1 MNLTNAGLI
10 KEILSR
16 HGFSFSKGL
25 GQNFIINPDI
35 CPKIAEN
42 GNARQGFGILEIGT
56 GIGVL
61 TAELAKR
68 ADKVCAVEI
77 DRRLLPILEETLGE
91 FDNIKIF
98 NEDVMK
104 CDLHR
109 MIREE
114 FVGMKAAVCANLP
127 YYITSPVIMLLLES
141 RLPVESITVMVQK
154 EAAQRLCAKVGTR
167 DSGAI
172 TVAVNYYG
180 TVRKVFDVS
189 RGSFMPAPNVDSAV
203 IKIEPNPVP
212 RLDEESERFFFRI
225 VKSGFSQRR
234 KTAANAL
241 SCLAGIPKSD
251 VYSAL
256 AAIGLSENT
265 RLEQLDMEQLID
277 FSLKLKEVLNKDQS
291 G

>member
-1 MNLTNAGLI
+1 MILTNIGTV

-42 GNARQGFGILEIGT
+42 GNAQPGYGIIEIGT

-77 DRRLLPILEETLGE
+77 DSRLLPILDETLAD

-104 CDLHR
+104 CDLHKL
-109 MIREE
+109 IREE
-114 FVGMKAAVCANLP
+114 FQGLRTAVCANLP

-141 RLPVESITVMVQK
+141 RLPVDSITVMVQK

-167 DSGAI
+167 ESGAI

-180 TVRKVFDVS
+180 TVRPVFSVS

-203 IKIEPNPVP
+203 IRIDPAPEP
-212 RLDEESERFFFRI
+212 RLDEENEKFFFKVVR
-225 VKSGFSQRR
+225 SGFSQRR
-234 KTAANAL
+234 KTVANAL
-241 SCLAGIPKSD
+241 SSQAGIPKEKVYAALRD
-251 VYSAL
+251 V
-256 AAIGLSENT
+256 GLSENA
-265 RLEQLDMEQLID
+265 RLEQLDLQQLMD
-277 FSLKLKEVLNKDQS
+277 FSVRLREELI
-291 G
+291 

>member
-1 MNLTNAGLI
+1 MILTNIGTV

-25 GQNFIINPDI
+25 GQNFIITPDI

-42 GNARQGFGILEIGT
+42 GNAQPGYGIIEIGT

-77 DRRLLPILEETLGE
+77 DSRLLPILDETLAD

-104 CDLHR
+104 CDLHKL
-109 MIREE
+109 IREE
-114 FVGMKAAVCANLP
+114 FQGLRTAVCANLP

-141 RLPVESITVMVQK
+141 RLPVDSITVMVQK

-167 DSGAI
+167 ESGAI

-180 TVRKVFDVS
+180 TVRPVFSVS

-203 IKIEPNPVP
+203 IRIDPAPEP
-212 RLDEESERFFFRI
+212 RLDEENEKFFFKVVR
-225 VKSGFSQRR
+225 SGFSQRR

-241 SCLAGIPKSD
+241 SSQAGIPKEKVYAALRD
-251 VYSAL
+251 V
-256 AAIGLSENT
+256 GLSENA
-265 RLEQLDMEQLID
+265 RLEQLDLQQLMD
-277 FSLKLKEVLNKDQS
+277 FSVRLREELI
-291 G
+291 

>member
-1 MNLTNAGLI
+1 MILTNIGTV

-42 GNARQGFGILEIGT
+42 GNAQPGYGIIEIGT

-77 DRRLLPILEETLGE
+77 DSRLLPILDETLAD

-104 CDLHR
+104 CDLHKL
-109 MIREE
+109 IREE
-114 FVGMKAAVCANLP
+114 FQGLRTAVCANLP

-141 RLPVESITVMVQK
+141 RLPVDSITVMVQK

-167 DSGAI
+167 ESGAI

-180 TVRKVFDVS
+180 TVRPVFSVS

-203 IKIEPNPVP
+203 IRIDPAPEP
-212 RLDEESERFFFRI
+212 RLDEENEKFFFKVVR
-225 VKSGFSQRR
+225 SGFSQRR

-241 SCLAGIPKSD
+241 SSQAGIPKEKVYAALRD
-251 VYSAL
+251 V
-256 AAIGLSENT
+256 GLSENT
-265 RLEQLDMEQLID
+265 RLEQLDLQQLMD
-277 FSLKLKEVLNKDQS
+277 FSVRLREELI
-291 G
+291 

>member
-1 MNLTNAGLI
+1 MILTNIGTV

-42 GNARQGFGILEIGT
+42 GNAQPGYGIIEIGT

-77 DRRLLPILEETLGE
+77 DSRLLPILDETLAD

-104 CDLHR
+104 CDLHKL
-109 MIREE
+109 IREE
-114 FVGMKAAVCANLP
+114 FQGLRTAVCANLP

-141 RLPVESITVMVQK
+141 RLPVDSITVMVQK

-167 DSGAI
+167 ESGAI

-180 TVRKVFDVS
+180 TVRPVFSVS

-203 IKIEPNPVP
+203 IRIDPAPEP
-212 RLDEESERFFFRI
+212 RLDEENEKFFFKVVR
-225 VKSGFSQRR
+225 SGFSQRR

-241 SCLAGIPKSD
+241 SSQAGIPKEKVYAALRD
-251 VYSAL
+251 V
-256 AAIGLSENT
+256 GLSENA
-265 RLEQLDMEQLID
+265 RLEQLDLQQLMD
-277 FSLKLKEVLNKDQS
+277 FSVRLREELI
-291 G
+291 

>member
-1 MNLTNAGLI
+1 MILTNIGTV
-10 KEILSR
+10 KEILSK

-42 GNARQGFGILEIGT
+42 GNAQPGYGIIEIGT

-77 DRRLLPILEETLGE
+77 DSRLLPILDETLAE
-91 FDNIKIF
+91 YDNIKIF

-104 CDLHR
+104 CDLHKI
-109 MIREE
+109 IREE
-114 FVGMKAAVCANLP
+114 FAGLKAAVCANLP
-127 YYITSPVIMLLLES
+127 YYITSPVLMLLLES
-141 RLPVESITVMVQK
+141 RLPVDSITVMVQK
-154 EAAQRLCAKVGTR
+154 EAAQRLCAKVGSR
-167 DSGAI
+167 ESGAI

-180 TVRKVFDVS
+180 TVRTVFNVS

-203 IKIEPNPVP
+203 IRIDPHPEPK
-212 RLDEESERFFFRI
+212 LDEENEKFFFRI
-225 VKSGFSQRR
+225 VRSGFSQRR

-241 SCLAGIPKSD
+241 SSMAGIPKD
-251 VYSAL
+251 KIYATL
-256 AAIGLSENT
+256 EEMGLSRSA
-265 RLEQLDMEQLID
+265 RLEELDMDELIR
-277 FSLKLKEVLNKDQS
+277 FAVELKKKNDVE
-291 G
+291 

>member
-1 MNLTNAGLI
+1 MILTNIGTV
-10 KEILSR
+10 KEILAR

-42 GNARQGFGILEIGT
+42 GNAQEGYGIIEIGT

-77 DRRLLPILEETLGE
+77 DSRLLPILDETLAE
-91 FDNIKIF
+91 YDNIKIF

-104 CDLHR
+104 CDLHKL
-109 MIREE
+109 IREE
-114 FVGMKAAVCANLP
+114 FQGLRAAVCANLP

-141 RLPVESITVMVQK
+141 RLPVDSITVMVQK
-154 EAAQRLCAKVGTR
+154 EAAQRLCAKVGSR
-167 DSGAI
+167 ESGAI

-180 TVRKVFDVS
+180 TVRQVFGVS
-189 RGSFMPAPNVDSAV
+189 RGSFIPSPNVDSAV
-203 IKIEPNPVP
+203 IRIDPNPEP
-212 RLDEESERFFFRI
+212 RLDEESEKFFFRI

-241 SCLAGIPKSD
+241 SSLAGIPKEN
-251 VYSAL
+251 VYTALEELGLPQSA
-256 AAIGLSENT
+256 
-265 RLEQLDMEQLID
+265 RLEQLDLEQLIA
-277 FSLKLKEVLNKDQS
+277 FSQRLKTLAE
-291 G
+291 

>member
-1 MNLTNAGLI
+1 MVLTNIGTV
-10 KEILSR
+10 KDILSR

-35 CPKIAEN
+35 CPKIAEM
-42 GNARQGFGILEIGT
+42 GNAAEGFGVLEIGT

-68 ADKVCAVEI
+68 ANKVAAVEI
-77 DRRLLPILEETLGE
+77 DTRLLPILEETLAD
-91 FDNIKIF
+91 FSNVKIF

-109 MIREE
+109 IIREE
-114 FVGMKAAVCANLP
+114 FAGLRASVCANLP

-154 EAAQRLCAKVGTR
+154 EAAQRLCAKVGSR
-167 DSGAI
+167 DAGAI

-180 TVRKVFDVS
+180 TARQLFGVS
-189 RGSFMPAPNVDSAV
+189 RGSFMPSPNVDSAV
-203 IKIEPNPVP
+203 IRIDPAAEQ
-212 RLDEESERFFFRI
+212 RLPEAEEKYFFKV

-234 KTAANAL
+234 KTAANAVSSQMGL
-241 SCLAGIPKSD
+241 PKDVVYEALKSAGLPET
-251 VYSAL
+251 A
-256 AAIGLSENT
+256 
-265 RLEQLDMEQLID
+265 RLEQLELEELME
-277 FSLKLKEVLNKDQS
+277 FSCRLKAFS
-291 G
+291 GQVS

>member
-1 MNLTNAGLI
+1 MILTNIGTV
-10 KEILSR
+10 KEILAR

-42 GNARQGFGILEIGT
+42 GNAQEGYGIIEIGT

-77 DRRLLPILEETLGE
+77 DSRLLPILDETLAE
-91 FDNIKIF
+91 YDNIKIF
-98 NEDVMK
+98 NEDIMK
-104 CDLHR
+104 CDLHKL
-109 MIREE
+109 IREE
-114 FVGMKAAVCANLP
+114 FQGLRAAVCANLP

-141 RLPVESITVMVQK
+141 RLPVDSITVMVQK
-154 EAAQRLCAKVGTR
+154 EAAQRLCAKVGSR
-167 DSGAI
+167 ESGAI

-180 TVRKVFDVS
+180 TVRQVFGVS
-189 RGSFMPAPNVDSAV
+189 RGSFIPSPNVDSAV
-203 IKIEPNPVP
+203 IRIDPNPEP
-212 RLDEESERFFFRI
+212 RLDEESEKFFFRI

-241 SCLAGIPKSD
+241 SSLAGIPKEN
-251 VYSAL
+251 VYTALEELGLPQSA
-256 AAIGLSENT
+256 
-265 RLEQLDMEQLID
+265 RLEQLDLEQLIA
-277 FSLKLKEVLNKDQS
+277 FSQRLKTLAE
-291 G
+291 